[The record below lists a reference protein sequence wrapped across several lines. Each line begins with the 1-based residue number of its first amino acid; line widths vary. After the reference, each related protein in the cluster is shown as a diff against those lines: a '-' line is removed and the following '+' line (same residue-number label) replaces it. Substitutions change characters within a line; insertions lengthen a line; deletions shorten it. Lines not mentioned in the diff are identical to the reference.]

1 MAFKKNPEWEDI
13 IRERSDVWFPRISSH
28 IPVDIKRILI
38 SPHPPTPATLKSL
51 TWSNATNAGV
61 FIWWTEVSG
70 EQESGEKTVYV
81 YVGSASKYP
90 GGLRFR
96 KRYML
101 SRSAGPHD
109 EALKR
114 KIKDLGLSPKRQF
127 GELFVVP
134 FKNSL
139 EGGVLEVRALSILA
153 RLLLMIW
160 LGAVGGEL
168 KSRTKHLVPWKPGKI
183 QYIGLATDNPL
194 LTDINKSDEPKRS
207 GKGRVKR
214 RDKRKSEKKS
224 LKQVKD

>member
-1 MAFKKNPEWEDI
+1 
-13 IRERSDVWFPRISSH
+13 
-28 IPVDIKRILI
+28 
-38 SPHPPTPATLKSL
+38 
-51 TWSNATNAGV
+51 
-61 FIWWTEVSG
+61 
-70 EQESGEKTVYV
+70 
-81 YVGSASKYP
+81 
-90 GGLRFR
+90 
-96 KRYML
+96 ML
-101 SRSAGPHD
+101 SRSAEPHD